1 MGPDF
6 AGQQQIEAAVS
17 SGWRP
22 RGQALVREL
31 SFRDFDEALRFA
43 DVLGAKAV
51 DYLRRPDMLI
61 RSNRLRLSV
70 ENRHHAG
77 FTKAEMRLIEK
88 ATAVIEAH
96 GPPRRAPAPLTAAPA
111 TYR

>member
-1 MGPDF
+1 MGPDL
-6 AGQQQIEAAVS
+6 AGQQEIDAAVS
-17 SGWRP
+17 RGWRP
-22 RGQALVREL
+22 EGQALIRDL

-43 DVLGAKAV
+43 DELGAKAV
-51 DYLRRPDMLI
+51 DYFRRPDMLI

-88 ATAVIEAH
+88 ATAVIE
-96 GPPRRAPAPLTAAPA
+96 GRGEPPSA
-111 TYR
+111 TSR